1 MKAKNI
7 DLSKYHD
14 SELVPVSKT
23 STKLEIL
30 TQYLKDKE
38 QKAKSIA
45 ETAGVTSVVS
55 GFMTPFV
62 AAAIGLGYAT
72 QPDAFTTPSVVTAAA
87 FTTLGLTTSIVSH
100 IISKKQKA
108 KRREYKELKEFAQ
121 AGKRDALIF
130 EKVKTAMQDNLE
142 NEATTQ
148 NNTTETTA
156 PSEEYDFIRV
166 KEEMCN

>member
-72 QPDAFTTPSVVTAAA
+72 QPEAFTAPSVITAATI
-87 FTTLGLTTSIVSH
+87 TTVGLTTSIVSH

-108 KRREYKELKEFAQ
+108 KEENTKNLKNLPKQAKE
-121 AGKRDALIF
+121 
-130 EKVKTAMQDNLE
+130 MH
-142 NEATTQ
+142 
-148 NNTTETTA
+148 
-156 PSEEYDFIRV
+156 
-166 KEEMCN
+166 